1 MEIDLQTMPIGEP
14 REFDPVAFG
23 AALRE
28 CRGTLTPEAVAH
40 ELETTL
46 HVLKAA
52 EDQGRFTTAFFG
64 RACRGMGTSADYWLG
79 RTEAGCRRV

>member
-1 MEIDLQTMPIGEP
+1 MPIGEA
-14 REFDPVAFG
+14 REFDPLAFG

-28 CRGTLTPEAVAH
+28 CRGALTPEMVAH

-52 EDQGRFTTAFFG
+52 EDLGHFTTAFFG
-64 RACRGMGTSADYWLG
+64 RACRWMGTSADYWLG
-79 RTEAGCRRV
+79 LTEKGSKAV